1 MNNKDELHLKKR
13 TMELSDLHIFRCV
26 VEEGGISKAALK
38 LHRVQS
44 NVTTRIRQL
53 EQELGV
59 ALFLREG
66 KRLLL
71 TASGRILLEYAER
84 LLALAAEARAAL
96 ADGAPCGH
104 LRLGSMESTA
114 AVRLPDLLSAF
125 HRQHQDVRLELRTG
139 GTGRLVA
146 GVLEGT
152 LDCAL
157 VSGPVEDVRL
167 ENTPIFYE
175 RLALVAPARHPPI
188 GSAQDLQTRTLLTFE
203 ADCAYRQRLEHWLSA
218 DGVVAERIVELASY
232 HAMIGCA
239 ASGMGIA
246 LVPQS
251 LLDKLNVGD
260 TVSIHALP
268 EALARV
274 TTVLIRRREKISG
287 AVAALL
293 QLLCDGSGENA

>member
-1 MNNKDELHLKKR
+1 
-13 TMELSDLHIFRCV
+13 MELSDLHIFRCV

-71 TASGRILLEYAER
+71 TASGRILLAYAER
-84 LLALAAEARAAL
+84 LLALADEARAAL
-96 ADGAPCGH
+96 AGGTPCGH

-114 AVRLPDLLSAF
+114 AARLPDLLSAF
-125 HRQHQDVRLELRTG
+125 HRQHPEVQLELRTG
-139 GTGRLVA
+139 GTGRLVT
-146 GVLEGT
+146 GVLEGA

-167 ENTPIFYE
+167 ENTAVFYE
-175 RLALVAPARHPPI
+175 KLMVVAPAGHPPI
-188 GSAQDLQTRTLLTFE
+188 DSAQDLQTRTLLTFE
-203 ADCAYRQRLEHWLSA
+203 ADCAYRQRLEHWLNS
-218 DGVVAERIVELASY
+218 GRVVAERIVELASY

-260 TVSIHALP
+260 TVSIHPLP
-268 EALARV
+268 DALARV

-293 QLLCDGSGENA
+293 RILCDGSGEHA

>member
-1 MNNKDELHLKKR
+1 MR

-71 TASGRILLEYAER
+71 TASGRILLDYAER
-84 LLALAAEARAAL
+84 LLALADEARGAL
-96 ADGAPCGH
+96 ADGAPRGH
-104 LRLGSMESTA
+104 LRLGSMISTA
-114 AVRLPDLLSAF
+114 AARLPDRLSAF
-125 HRQHQDVRLELRTG
+125 HRQHPEVQLELRTA

-146 GVLEGT
+146 EVLDGT

-167 ENTPIFYE
+167 ENTAIFYE
-175 RLALVAPARHPPI
+175 KLVVVAPAGHPPI

-203 ADCAYRQRLEHWLSA
+203 SDCAYYQRLESWLSA
-218 DGVVAERIVELASY
+218 DRVVAERIVELASY
-232 HAMIGCA
+232 HAIIGCA

-246 LVPQS
+246 LAPQS

-260 TVSIHALP
+260 TVSLHALP
-268 EALARV
+268 EALAQV

-293 QLLCDGSGENA
+293 RILGAGSGESA

>member
-1 MNNKDELHLKKR
+1 MMK
-13 TMELSDLHIFRCV
+13 LSDLYIFRCV

-59 ALFLREG
+59 TLFLREG

-71 TASGRILLEYAER
+71 TASGRTLLDYAQR
-84 LLALAAEARAAL
+84 LLALAEEARGAL
-96 ADGAPCGH
+96 ADGAPRGH
-104 LRLGSMESTA
+104 LRLGSMISTA
-114 AVRLPDLLSAF
+114 AARLPHPLSAF
-125 HRQHQDVRLELRTG
+125 HRRHPEVQLELHTG
-139 GTGRLVA
+139 GTGQLVA
-146 GVLEGT
+146 DVLEGI

-157 VSGPVEDVRL
+157 VSGPVEDIRL
-167 ENTPIFYE
+167 ENTAIFYE
-175 RLALVAPARHPPI
+175 TLVVVAPAGHPPI
-188 GSAQDLQTRTLLTFE
+188 RSAQDLRMRTLLTFE
-203 ADCAYRQRLEHWLSA
+203 SDCAYRRRLESWLSA
-218 DGVVAERIVELASY
+218 DQVVAERIIELASY
-232 HAMIGCA
+232 HAIIGCV

-251 LLDKLNVGD
+251 LLEKLNVGE
-260 TVSIHALP
+260 TVSIHPLP
-268 EALARV
+268 PALARV

-293 QLLCDGSGENA
+293 RILCDGSAEKACAGQP

>member
-1 MNNKDELHLKKR
+1 MNYKDQIHLKMR

-71 TASGRILLEYAER
+71 TASGRILLDYAER
-84 LLALAAEARAAL
+84 LLALADEARGAL
-96 ADGAPCGH
+96 ADGAPRGH
-104 LRLGSMESTA
+104 LRLGSMISTA
-114 AVRLPDLLSAF
+114 AARLPDRLSAF
-125 HRQHQDVRLELRTG
+125 HRQHPEVQLELRTA

-146 GVLEGT
+146 EVLDGT

-167 ENTPIFYE
+167 ENTAIFYE
-175 RLALVAPARHPPI
+175 KLVVVAPAGHPPI

-203 ADCAYRQRLEHWLSA
+203 SDCAYYQRLESWLSA
-218 DGVVAERIVELASY
+218 DRVVAERIVELASY
-232 HAMIGCA
+232 HAIIGCA

-251 LLDKLNVGD
+251 LLDKLNVGA
-260 TVSIHALP
+260 TVSLHALP
-268 EALARV
+268 EALAQV

-293 QLLCDGSGENA
+293 RILGADSGESA